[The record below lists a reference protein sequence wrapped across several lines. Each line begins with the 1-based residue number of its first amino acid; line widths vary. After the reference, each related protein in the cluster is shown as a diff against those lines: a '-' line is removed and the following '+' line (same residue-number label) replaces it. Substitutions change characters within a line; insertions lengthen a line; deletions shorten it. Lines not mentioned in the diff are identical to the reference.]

1 MEPQE
6 LALIGTILLCG
17 GIALASYV
25 IINLY
30 RRMERKRMLKN
41 IESEP
46 VDDTEELE

>member
-17 GIALASYV
+17 GLVLASYV

-30 RRMERKRMLKN
+30 RKVERKRMLKN
-41 IESEP
+41 VESEP
-46 VDDTEELE
+46 IDDTEELE